1 MKINIFK
8 KIQCN
13 KYFIYF
19 REKSAHHK
27 HLHTLLVPHG
37 IPYSTFTLIC
47 AGNIHHIYANIHA
60 LRHIR
65 MRTRRKYAF
74 VYFLYYV
81 PLTYV
86 KIY

>member
-1 MKINIFK
+1 MQYIF
-8 KIQCN
+8 
-13 KYFIYF
+13 YLFS
-19 REKSAHHK
+19 RKSAHHK

-65 MRTRRKYAF
+65 MRTRRKYALRILF
-74 VYFLYYV
+74 IFYV